1 MSFTW
6 WWYPRHRF
14 TVEGHPFVIAADGRS
29 NGLHSRLMLREVVMA
44 ADVTPFLGEEAVR
57 NHRLT
62 TAFPDGRTLD
72 VDLGYIGV
80 WTTGVVVR
88 LAGRI
93 VYESHPGQTPR
104 FPEKYR
110 QQTIDAGG
118 HGGTKGGFKDA
129 VAEGA
134 KAQGQDWSKWQRNK
148 LPIAV
153 DIGTGLL
160 FFVVAKLTDLTTA
173 ALLGAVVGIGLVV
186 FQRITRID
194 VTGGLALFGIAMLL
208 ISAALAVVFANDE
221 AIKQR
226 GTITGLIAASLFIGD
241 GLLGG
246 KRLAAGLAR
255 YLPYSDLDIARLG
268 IGMGVAGIVMA
279 AINFAVARLAS
290 TDVWLFYSTFLDF
303 FVFIALFQGVLA
315 YARGTPAR

>member
-6 WWYPRHRF
+6 WWYPKRRF
-14 TVEGHPFVIAADGRS
+14 DIDGHPFVVTCVARTD
-29 NGLHSRLMLREVVMA
+29 GLHSALSLRGVIMA
-44 ADVTPFLGEEAVR
+44 ADATPMLGPDAVR

-62 TAFPDGRTLD
+62 TTFPDGRELE
-72 VDLGYIGV
+72 VDLGYIGI
-80 WTTGVVVR
+80 WTTGIVARIDGRVVQ
-88 LAGRI
+88 
-93 VYESHPGQTPR
+93 ESHPGQVPHY
-104 FPEKYR
+104 PDAYR
-110 QQTIDAGG
+110 QATIEAGRS
-118 HGGTKGGFKDA
+118 GGMKAAF
-129 VAEGA
+129 VEGA
-134 KAQGQDWSKWQRNK
+134 TAQGQDWSVWQRNK
-148 LPIAV
+148 LPITI
-153 DIGTGLL
+153 DIATGLL

-208 ISAALAVVFANDE
+208 ISATLAIVFADDA

-226 GTITGLIAASLFIGD
+226 GTITGLIAATLFLGD

-246 KRLAAGLAR
+246 KRLAGGLAR
-255 YLPYSDLDIARLG
+255 YLPYGDLDVGRLG
-268 IGMGVAGIVMA
+268 IGMGLTGIVMA
-279 AINFAVARLAS
+279 MINFAVARLAS

-315 YARGTPAR
+315 FARPKRAG

>member
-14 TVEGHPFVIAADGRS
+14 TVEGHPFVVAADGRS
-29 NGLHSRLMLREVVMA
+29 NGLHSRLLLRDVVMA
-44 ADVTPFLGEEAVR
+44 TDATPFLGEEAIR

-62 TAFPDGRTLD
+62 TAFPDGRVLD
-72 VDLGYIGV
+72 VDLGYVGV

-93 VYESHPGQTPR
+93 VYASHPGRTPE

-110 QQTIDAGG
+110 QQTIDAGRN
-118 HGGTKGGFKDA
+118 GGFKGA
-129 VAEGA
+129 IAEGA
-134 KAQGQDWSKWQRNK
+134 KAQGQDWSMWQRNK

-153 DIGTGLL
+153 DIFTGLL

-208 ISAALAVVFANDE
+208 ISATLAVVFADDE

-226 GTITGLIAASLFIGD
+226 GTITGLIAATLFIGD

-255 YLPYSDLDIARLG
+255 FLPYADLDIAKLG
-268 IGMGVAGIVMA
+268 IGMGVAGIAMA

-303 FVFIALFQGVLA
+303 FVFIALFQGVMA
-315 YARGTPAR
+315 YARGKQAG